1 MPSNSQAS
9 SAALFAPRHV
19 EAALCDA
26 IKARAMKMSTCLWG
40 YSLVRVKGVG
50 ILSMEKM
57 VLKDVIAERYVA
69 FVPYDVPKNIR
80 YVANQM
86 TPIGQRSRVS
96 VPHIDIN

>member
-1 MPSNSQAS
+1 
-9 SAALFAPRHV
+9 
-19 EAALCDA
+19 
-26 IKARAMKMSTCLWG
+26 
-40 YSLVRVKGVG
+40 
-50 ILSMEKM
+50 MEKM